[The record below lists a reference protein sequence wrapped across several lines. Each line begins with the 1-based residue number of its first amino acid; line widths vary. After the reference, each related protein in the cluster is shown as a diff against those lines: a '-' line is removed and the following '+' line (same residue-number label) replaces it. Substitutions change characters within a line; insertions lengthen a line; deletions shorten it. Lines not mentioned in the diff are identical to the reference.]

1 MGESLKAAVPPTP
14 AQKACLSILAA
25 NSKTREGRP
34 CFCLVCVSTRSG
46 SEDIHKALARYPK
59 NSQPASSTAHPGAT
73 SSSPV
78 SCFRSQTVPEQ
89 LERAF
94 FPVLESGY
102 GMHSPS
108 VRGSLPEK
116 GRK

>member
-1 MGESLKAAVPPTP
+1 MGESLKAVVPHTP
-14 AQKACLSILAA
+14 ARKACLGTLAA
-25 NSKTREGRP
+25 NSTPGEARP

-59 NSQPASSTAHPGAT
+59 KIQPASSTGHPGAT

-78 SCFRSQTVPEQ
+78 SCSRSQTVPEQ

-108 VRGSLPEK
+108 VRGSLRGK